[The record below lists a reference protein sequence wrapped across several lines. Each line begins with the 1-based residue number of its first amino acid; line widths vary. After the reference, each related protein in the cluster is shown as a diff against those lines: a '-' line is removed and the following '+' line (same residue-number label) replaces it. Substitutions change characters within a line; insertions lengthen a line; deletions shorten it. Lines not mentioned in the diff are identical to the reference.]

1 MRLEVCEGEFG
12 YKAGEALFENLS
24 FSLEA
29 GEILTILGPN
39 GAGKTTLIKC
49 LTGILKWRKGQTI
62 IDGQALDYGR
72 NGEVWKKIGY
82 VPQGHSVV
90 FPYTVLEMV
99 LMGRAPHLG
108 LFRVPSARDVAVA
121 RKALEVVEASHLADK
136 PCSRIS
142 GGEMQ
147 LVLIARALASEPRV
161 LVLDEPESH
170 LDFKNQMLV
179 LGLLEKLAKERG
191 ISCLINT
198 HYPEH
203 ALWLSDQTLM
213 LGKGKRHLVGRTKE
227 VVTEDNLRSFF
238 GIKARIL
245 SFNGEGKEMLTV
257 VPFPLAE
264 QVG

>member
-1 MRLEVCEGEFG
+1 MKLEVREGKFG
-12 YKAGEALFENLS
+12 YKAGEVLFENLS
-24 FSLEA
+24 FSLNA

-49 LTGILKWRKGQTI
+49 LTGILKWHKGQTI
-62 IDGQALDYGR
+62 VDGQALDYSR
-72 NGEVWKKIGY
+72 NGDVWKKIGY

-108 LFRVPSARDVAVA
+108 LFSVPSARDVAIA
-121 RKALEVVEASHLADK
+121 RQALEIVEASHLANK
-136 PCSRIS
+136 SCLRIS

-179 LGLLEKLAKERG
+179 LRLLEKLGRERG
-191 ISCLINT
+191 ISCIINT

-213 LGKGKRHLVGRTKE
+213 LGKGKRCLVGRTKE
-227 VVTEDNLRSFF
+227 VITENNLRRFF
-238 GIKARIL
+238 GINARII
-245 SFNGEGKEMLTV
+245 SFNSGGKEMMTV
-257 VPFPLAE
+257 VPFPLVE
-264 QVG
+264 QVE